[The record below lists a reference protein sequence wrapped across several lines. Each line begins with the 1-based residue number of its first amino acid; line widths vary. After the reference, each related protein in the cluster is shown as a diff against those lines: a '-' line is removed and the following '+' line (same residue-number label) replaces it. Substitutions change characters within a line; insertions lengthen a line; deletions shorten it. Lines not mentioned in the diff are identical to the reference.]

1 MQSHGFRARR
11 CSPLVKLACLAA
23 AFSVVPQALA
33 QVAPMVLAQPAQV
46 VAYQQGQ
53 QLISLPLNAPGKT
66 QQQSAKSGLL
76 LTINAIGAQGLGYRP
91 LEVTFTALTPSPADR
106 SLTVEFTTYNRFG
119 LSEAVRVTEH
129 VDLPGGA
136 ASAKTTLRLP
146 QYAGWDTFGVKAW
159 EDGEQLEELSF
170 ERMGAAGQQFNEAL
184 PRTLVVGPASV
195 DLSGLQAATA
205 GVQQSIA
212 AAGQTAPALVSLLE
226 AKQLPERWLD
236 YTTFDIVVASWDQ
249 LDSLMH
255 NHPQTW
261 QALRGWTSAGG
272 NLVVYRASNDWEW
285 LKDFE
290 TAAKPPPPGSAPLP
304 PAQATPLPTHESAV
318 IGIELRTHESAAV
331 RVDSASPIPASTSAP
346 AGWLLASPRPPGDS
360 SQGLATVPAPGG
372 WLPGQTPPGQEHL
385 IRSWDLG
392 QVLVLRKDPLTPD
405 PAVWPVMWQELGDV
419 RIAAAPRLGLSSL
432 ASNPDFWNLLVPN
445 VGLPPV
451 DAFRVLITLFVLLI
465 GPVNYFL
472 LRRLQRLHLL
482 VFIVPAAALLVTL
495 SLLSYAILGDGLGVK
510 IRPRTLT
517 ILDPARGAGLCWQRL
532 SYYAGLAP
540 SGGLTFSPETAVFP
554 LVAQP
559 SPYGRGQATRV
570 VVWGEHQNLTRGWL
584 ASRTPTQFVTLRVAG
599 TSVSLGVAAAGSGV
613 ELSNRLGTDILQIV
627 VADDQRRFFHA
638 ADLPDGKSAAAKEMP
653 LLEAVGRLASLMGR
667 ARPEA
672 PAEMISGGWG
682 SQRGYGF
689 SGFDNP
695 WPDPHQETSRLEQML
710 EQLSDA
716 GKAGQLPLGPRSYAA
731 IVRRSPLA
739 EYGYEPVEEAGELHV
754 ILGRW

>member
-1 MQSHGFRARR
+1 MRQQLFRARR
-11 CSPLVKLACLAA
+11 FPSLVKLICLAA
-23 AFSVVPQALA
+23 AFSVGPQALA
-33 QVAPMVLAQPAQV
+33 QVAPMVVAQPAQV
-46 VAYQQGQ
+46 VYQQLQ
-53 QLISLPLNAPGKT
+53 PLISLPLNAPGKT
-66 QQQSAKSGLL
+66 QQQSAKNGLL
-76 LTINAIGAQGLGYRP
+76 LSINAIGAQGLGYRP
-91 LEVTFTALTPSPADR
+91 LEVTFTALTPAPADR
-106 SLTVEFTTYNRFG
+106 SLTVEFITYHRFG
-119 LSEAVRVTEH
+119 MSEAVRVTEH
-129 VDLPGGA
+129 VDLPAGA
-136 ASAKTTLRLP
+136 ASAKATLRLP
-146 QYAGWDTFGVKAW
+146 QYAGWDAFGVKAW

-170 ERMGAAGQQFNEAL
+170 ERMGTAGQQFNEAL
-184 PRTLVVGPASV
+184 PRMLVVGPASV
-195 DLSGLQAATA
+195 DLSGLHAATA

-226 AKQLPERWLD
+226 AKQLPDRWLD

-249 LDSLMH
+249 LDALMH
-255 NHPQTW
+255 NHPQAW

-272 NLVVYRASNDWEW
+272 NLVVYRASDDWQW
-285 LKDFE
+285 LKEFE
-290 TAAKPPPPGSAPLP
+290 TAAQP
-304 PAQATPLPTHESAV
+304 PAFLPSPGGAAGPRDAATADPAKPADKVAPQGAVVAIEPLTN
-318 IGIELRTHESAAV
+318 T
-331 RVDSASPIPASTSAP
+331 P
-346 AGWLLASPRPPGDS
+346 AGWS
-360 SQGLATVPAPGG
+360 SAATPQPLQPWLHNDAAKLV
-372 WLPGQTPPGQEHL
+372 LPGNAVPPPARL
-385 IRSWDLG
+385 LRPWDLG
-392 QVLVLRKDPLTPD
+392 QVLVLRADPLTPD

-432 ASNPDFWNLLVPN
+432 APNPDFWNLLVPN

-517 ILDPARGAGLCWQRL
+517 ILDPGRGAGLCWQRL

-599 TSVSLGVAAAGSGV
+599 TSASIGVAAAGNGL

-627 VADDQRRFFHA
+627 VADDQGRFFHA

-682 SQRGYGF
+682 SQRSYGF
-689 SGFDNP
+689 SGFDSP
-695 WPDPHQETSRLEQML
+695 WPDPHQETSRLEQTL
-710 EQLSDA
+710 EQLSEA

>member
-1 MQSHGFRARR
+1 MRSQGYRARR

-23 AFSVVPQALA
+23 AVSIVPRAAA
-33 QVAPMVLAQPAQV
+33 QVAPVVIAQPAQV
-46 VAYQQGQ
+46 AYQQVP

-76 LTINAIGAQGLGYRP
+76 LSISAIGAQGLGYRP
-91 LEVTFTALTPSPADR
+91 LEVTFTALTPAPADR
-106 SLTVEFTTYNRFG
+106 ALTVEFTTYHRFG
-119 LSEAVRVTEH
+119 LSEGVRVTEH
-129 VDLPGGA
+129 VDLPAGA
-136 ASAKTTLRLP
+136 ASAKATLRLP

-159 EDGEQLEELSF
+159 EDGKQLEELSF
-170 ERMGAAGQQFNEAL
+170 QRMGTAGQQFNEAL
-184 PRTLVVGPASV
+184 PRLLVVGPASS
-195 DLSGLQAATA
+195 DLSGLQAAMA
-205 GVQQSIA
+205 GMQQNLAS
-212 AAGQTAPALVSLLE
+212 AGQTAPALVSLLE

-236 YTTFDIVVASWDQ
+236 YTTFDIVVASLDQ

-255 NHPQTW
+255 NHPQAW

-272 NLVVYRASNDWEW
+272 NLVVYRASDDWEW

-290 TAAKPPPPGSAPLP
+290 AAALPPPTGALAPSTQVP
-304 PAQATPLPTHESAV
+304 
-318 IGIELRTHESAAV
+318 
-331 RVDSASPIPASTSAP
+331 PIPKAGSIVDLASQVPAP
-346 AGWLLASPRPPGDS
+346 PSLPGGWLLAAPRPLFDG
-360 SQGLATVPAPGG
+360 SQGLATVQAPGG
-372 WLPGQTPPGQEHL
+372 WLPGQMPPGQEHL

-432 ASNPDFWNLLVPN
+432 SPNPDFWNLLVPN

-482 VFIVPAAALLVTL
+482 VFIVPAAALVVTL
-495 SLLSYAILGDGLGVK
+495 SLLGYAILGDGLGLK

-532 SYYAGLAP
+532 SFYAGLAP

-599 TSVSLGVAAAGSGV
+599 TSASLGVVAAGSGV
-613 ELSNRLGTDILQIV
+613 ELNNRLGTDLLQIV
-627 VADDQRRFFHA
+627 VADDQGRFFHA
-638 ADLPDGKSAAAKEMP
+638 ADLADGKSAAAKEMA
-653 LLEAVGRLASLMGR
+653 LGEAMGKLTPIMAR

-672 PAEMISGGWG
+672 PAEMINGGWV

-689 SGFDNP
+689 SGFDSP
-695 WPDPHQETSRLEQML
+695 WPDPHQETSRLEQTL
-710 EQLSDA
+710 EQLSDS